1 MILTIR
7 ADHPDIRERPVIA
20 QVVLDGRPVSRTRL
34 YTTDPQVRIIDAGGN
49 RRAVVETRVDRTW
62 HDTTAGDPHAI
73 GLSLS
78 WRFADN

>member
-7 ADHPDIRERPVIA
+7 ADHPDIRERPVTA
-20 QVVLDGRPVSRTRL
+20 QVDVDGRPVIRTRL
-34 YTTDPQVRIIDAGGN
+34 YTNDPLVRKIDAGGN